1 MTDTS
6 SKASSLCSYKVNLGL
21 IFQSDSDFEVK
32 CANTAAIALKVLSPA
47 WIRISILNLILN
59 D

>member
-6 SKASSLCSYKVNLGL
+6 SSSLCLYRVNLDL